1 MKLLGS
7 KNKKNLFYF
16 VLRSVCTIFVPA
28 ETELDVRLSDH
39 LPVRGDRVAYPDVPS
54 SPSANKHQLLLY
66 STRNTLT
73 NNLYL
78 SFSRVRTVCVASG
91 VFSRRRAVCVPTQT
105 AFHPSSPPARCHYY
119 LLKNI
124 ILQTN
129 TDE

>member
-54 SPSANKHQLLLY
+54 SLPQTSISFR
-66 STRNTLT
+66 ST
-73 NNLYL
+73 
-78 SFSRVRTVCVASG
+78 
-91 VFSRRRAVCVPTQT
+91 
-105 AFHPSSPPARCHYY
+105 PPATH
-119 LLKNI
+119 
-124 ILQTN
+124 
-129 TDE
+129 